1 MTLKSVS
8 AELIRRQAEE
18 LLELDYSE
26 GRRAELATE
35 VETINESVADVAALE
50 FDDEPLAFAA
60 FLRELARRRG
70 RSP

>member
-26 GRRAELATE
+26 GRCAELATE
-35 VETINESVADVAALE
+35 VETINARVADVAAME

-60 FLRELARRRG
+60 LLRELARRRG